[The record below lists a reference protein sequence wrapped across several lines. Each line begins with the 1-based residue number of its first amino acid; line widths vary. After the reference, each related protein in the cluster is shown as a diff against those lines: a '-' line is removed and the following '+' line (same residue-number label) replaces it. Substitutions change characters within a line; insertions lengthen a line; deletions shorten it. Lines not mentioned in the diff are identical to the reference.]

1 MPRVAT
7 NQNGRESVRLFV
19 QPPLC
24 HTSIFTQ
31 PRILY
36 GCRITES
43 IDERRVWPA
52 AYTYFITHRHTHTHS
67 IKLYSSWENQG
78 TSPCWTVCN
87 RKSYKSLYWQTA
99 TKTWKVKRTWIID
112 SVEFYIPLDT
122 ICRVPTQLSGQK
134 FRTSSGLEIPKNQ
147 HLFLYRFGR
156 AWTYEFDSK
165 TGHWKLKMQRQ
176 WNTSSSIATTIAI
189 ALLNK

>member
-52 AYTYFITHRHTHTHS
+52 AHTYFITHRHTHTHS

-99 TKTWKVKRTWIID
+99 TKNMKSEAHLNHWLSWVLHPTRHDMQGSHSTLRTKIQDFFRTW
-112 SVEFYIPLDT
+112 DT
-122 ICRVPTQLSGQK
+122 KKISTYFCTVSG
-134 FRTSSGLEIPKNQ
+134 GPEPMNL
-147 HLFLYRFGR
+147 
-156 AWTYEFDSK
+156 
-165 TGHWKLKMQRQ
+165 
-176 WNTSSSIATTIAI
+176 IAKQDTE
-189 ALLNK
+189 N